1 MSKKIKKEIE
11 DRKIARE
18 ITKTIIDYG
27 VNDNQKLEIM
37 YLISLELESNDSM
50 KEISK
55 FLKKFTVKFNTKEQE
70 SNIEEKSS
78 SLII

>member
-37 YLISLELESNDSM
+37 HLLSLELESNASM

>member
-37 YLISLELESNDSM
+37 HLLSLELESNDNM

>member
-1 MSKKIKKEIE
+1 MSNKVKKEIE

-18 ITKTIIDYG
+18 ITKTVVDYG
-27 VNDNQKLEIM
+27 VSDNQKLEIM
-37 YLISLELESNDSM
+37 YLLSLELESNDNM

-55 FLKKFTVKFNTKEQE
+55 FIKKFTVKFNTEEQE

>member
-37 YLISLELESNDSM
+37 HLLSLELESNDSM

>member
-1 MSKKIKKEIE
+1 MSNKVKKEIE

-18 ITKTIIDYG
+18 ITKTVVDYG
-27 VNDNQKLEIM
+27 VSDNQKLEIM
-37 YLISLELESNDSM
+37 YLLSLELESNDNM

-55 FLKKFTVKFNTKEQE
+55 FLKKFTVKFNTEEQE

>member
-1 MSKKIKKEIE
+1 MSRKIKKEIE
-11 DRKIARE
+11 DRKVARE
-18 ITKTIIDYG
+18 ITKTIVQYG

-37 YLISLELESNDSM
+37 YLLSLELESNKEM

-55 FLKKFTVKFNTKEQE
+55 FLKKFTVKFNTEEQE
-70 SNIEEKSS
+70 DNIEERSN